1 MHTDPSYSDLITTRT
16 LITGE
21 VNTGKTTLTG
31 KLAECVYDR
40 DPPSNLLVLDMA
52 PSIPDALQPKTG
64 RGRISGFITFPSM
77 HNATVFKEG
86 LVPPRMMGTSAAHTQ
101 ELAKRNQQRIDSW
114 LKQARTYPP
123 FDVLII
129 NDLSMY
135 LQAGEAR
142 TLEVF
147 IDTFPT
153 VIANGYLGKT
163 LGKGKLSAHE
173 REEMDRLCGFFDRR
187 MHLEQIW

>member
-1 MHTDPSYSDLITTRT
+1 MHTDPSYTDLINTRT
-16 LITGE
+16 ILTGE

-31 KLAECVYDR
+31 KLAECICAR
-40 DPPSNLLVLDMA
+40 GNHPNLLVLDMA

-86 LVPPRMMGTSAAHTQ
+86 LVPPRMMGTSAAHTR

-114 LKQARTYPP
+114 LKQARTYSP
-123 FDVLII
+123 FDVLIV

-135 LQAGEAR
+135 LQTGEAH
-142 TLEVF
+142 TLEIF
-147 IDTFPT
+147 LGTFPT
-153 VIANGYLGKT
+153 VIANGYMGKT
-163 LGKGKLSAHE
+163 LGKGGLSAHE

-187 MHLEQIW
+187 MHLEKTW